1 MNLFLPDCALYVGQ
15 LVVACQECCQ
25 AFQGLQTYNNVQ
37 ISNKSH
43 LGLRVSGC
51 IIFLIT
57 FQIRH
62 TFYRVVSGLT
72 PPPPWIII
80 PVRNQPRVCVLKAIL
95 WFNLFLNTSPVLFR
109 SCESL
114 SECLTFLNLT
124 NSGLADLTGIRHL
137 KKPLKHCIFSRTR
150 VGQSNLQYS
159 GDSTQYSGELLQYST
174 AGSQYLYPH

>member
-1 MNLFLPDCALYVGQ
+1 MLSSFISYFSHFLYSFICTCIFSLILFLSDRVMWNL
-15 LVVACQECCQ
+15 
-25 AFQGLQTYNNVQ
+25 VQ
-37 ISNKSH
+37 ICFVLSLFADQSEP
-43 LGLRVSGC
+43 S
-51 IIFLIT
+51 
-57 FQIRH
+57 IRH